1 METRESNWVD
11 TPPTWANR
19 GGKLLVVL
27 TALWISY
34 VALLPPATEYELT
47 VFTSRHVAARALLYA
62 ILVGSGVLLY
72 HSAVQRTRLWIVAA
86 VCALVA
92 YAGYIGLPLTR
103 GYVQYAGYGFDV
115 WVHFGLIHDITEYS
129 RLTDLQYPATH
140 LLSVAV
146 TYVTGIAVEST
157 TVPLAFWF
165 KALFVGGVFLFARV
179 QSGRTP
185 LAALTLLAA
194 IPIFYAQHRFTL
206 QPWVF
211 GLTFLPVCLYALH
224 EHAIG
229 NARRAVIVFA
239 SIGAAVVVYH
249 PITALFS
256 FVACAVFLAVLF
268 VAGRIQTE
276 LRTPVTRGVGL
287 VFGGAIGV
295 LGWHL
300 YHRTVDG
307 SLRSTALSLV
317 ERDPGGSAQTASA
330 ATEVNYTL
338 WELIYYFL
346 IPNWGVLVLYLGIGG
361 VTTLYVAWRV
371 VSRSSTATFYESHVA
386 VHYPTGLAIG
396 VAFMLFDIH
405 AGGVNRAAQYVILVS
420 IFLVGLALWF
430 AATRRDESKVA
441 SVVRLVLLG
450 LVLGG
455 LVLSVSTG
463 YSDNNHMT
471 HASTDGHDWHL
482 ETKDTTV
489 ASYSGSMGRD
499 VYPYSHYGYEAMMN
513 KDEGEHVSSVQQLTP
528 HLGYHE
534 TATVREW
541 VPDDGYLLL
550 RTEDFVWH
558 EAHPEWRH
566 DDLHRITDDDYEKLQ
581 QDRTANR
588 IYANGE
594 VRIGKTRVV

>member
-1 METRESNWVD
+1 MESRKSNRVD
-11 TPPTWANR
+11 RPNAWANR

-47 VFTSRHVAARALLYA
+47 VFTSRHVAAQGLLYA
-62 ILVGSGVLLY
+62 ILVGSGALLY
-72 HSAVQRTRLWIVAA
+72 HSAFRRSRLWIVAA
-86 VCALVA
+86 SCALVA
-92 YAGYIGLPLTR
+92 YGGYIALPLTR

-115 WVHFGLIHDITEYS
+115 WVHFGLIHDITEYGQV
-129 RLTDLQYPATH
+129 TDLQYPATH
-140 LLSVAV
+140 LLSFAV
-146 TYVTGIAVEST
+146 THVTGIAAEST
-157 TVPLAFWF
+157 TVPLAVWF
-165 KALFVGGVFLFARV
+165 KVLFVGGIFLFSRA
-179 QSGRTP
+179 QSRRPP
-185 LAALTLLAA
+185 LAALTALAA

-211 GLTFLPVCLYALH
+211 GLTFLPVLLYVLH

-229 NARRAVIVFA
+229 NARRVVIVFA

-249 PITALFS
+249 PISALFTL
-256 FVACAVFLAVLF
+256 VACTVFLIVLF

-287 VFGGAIGV
+287 VFGGVSGL

-300 YHRTVDG
+300 YHRTIDG

-317 ERDPGGSAQTASA
+317 ERNPGGSAQTASA
-330 ATEVNYTL
+330 AAEVNYTL
-338 WELIYYFL
+338 WELIYYFV
-346 IPNWGVLVLYLGIGG
+346 IPNWGALVLYLGIGG
-361 VTTLYVAWRV
+361 VTTVYVAWRL
-371 VSRSSTATFYESHVA
+371 VSPSSVSTFYESHVA
-386 VHYPTGLAIG
+386 IHYPIGLGIG
-396 VAFMLFDIH
+396 VAFMLIDIH
-405 AGGVNRAAQYVILVS
+405 AGGINRAAQYGILVS
-420 IFLVGLALWF
+420 IFLVGFALWL
-430 AATRRDESKVA
+430 AASRREESKIA
-441 SVVRLVLLG
+441 SVVCLVLLG

-471 HASTDGHDWHL
+471 HASIDGHDWHL
-482 ETKDTTV
+482 ETKDTTA

-513 KDEGEHVSSVQQLTP
+513 KDEGEHVSSVELLAP

-534 TATVREW
+534 TDTVREW
-541 VPDDGYLLL
+541 VPEGGYLLL

-566 DDLHRITDDDYEKLQ
+566 DDLARITGGDYEKLQ

-588 IYANGE
+588 IYTNGD
-594 VRIGKTRVV
+594 VRIGKTRTG